1 MSGIINNKSQYMVEL
16 LGFKVINIIS
26 GASGA
31 VVAILVDK
39 DLHWRDGLA
48 ILIIWAVVSAYLIPA
63 LEIYLHLAPELNNF
77 IGFITW
83 FAARAVILQLKDR
96 FAKRVA
102 DKIIDSI

>member
-1 MSGIINNKSQYMVEL
+1 MSVIHKQHSMIEL
-16 LGFKVINIIS
+16 FGFKIIHIIS
-26 GASGA
+26 GVSGA

-39 DLHWRDGLA
+39 NLHWRDILA
-48 ILIIWAVVSAYLIPA
+48 ILIVWAVVSAYLIPA

-83 FAARAVILQLKDR
+83 FVARAVIIHLKDR

-102 DKIIDSI
+102 DRILETI

>member
-48 ILIIWAVVSAYLIPA
+48 ILII
-63 LEIYLHLAPELNNF
+63 
-77 IGFITW
+77 
-83 FAARAVILQLKDR
+83 
-96 FAKRVA
+96 
-102 DKIIDSI
+102 